1 MGQAHSDSWVDGTA
15 IVKIHTICSIAYSY
29 LLIFVLSTNPA
40 AGSNVSHRTVH
51 ALETHLN
58 RQINPSPST
67 FSLQISRPSFR
78 ALGLCFF
85 QDLNIPV
92 VLHPE
97 HRSRRDSAAAV
108 HKAKC
113 GLFGVLLHTQAPLSH
128 DPSSCPTVLPW
139 LNDIIFRSMM
149 CTVTSPTIGTSSH
162 WRGTT
167 KHINL
172 FKGRCEVFKWHQPT
186 VRIVHIW

>member
-1 MGQAHSDSWVDGTA
+1 MGLAHSDSWVDGTA
-15 IVKIHTICSIAYSY
+15 IVKVHTICSIAYSC

-67 FSLQISRPSFR
+67 FPLQINRPFR
-78 ALGLCFF
+78 ALRLCFF

-97 HRSRRDSAAAV
+97 HRSRRDSAAAA

-113 GLFGVLLHTQAPLSH
+113 GLFGILLHTGSPLAW
-128 DPSSCPTVLPW
+128 PFLLPY
-139 LNDIIFRSMM
+139 
-149 CTVTSPTIGTSSH
+149 SPPVA
-162 WRGTT
+162 
-167 KHINL
+167 
-172 FKGRCEVFKWHQPT
+172 EWHYFS
-186 VRIVHIW
+186 RYDVHHHKSYNRYF